1 MPFLQ
6 TIQAQVEGVIESKYM
21 KNGPYAV
28 KKQEDHALQNF
39 SKYEIFYPAE
49 LETSDRTWPVV
60 VLCNGTGVPL
70 SRYAAIAQHYASWG
84 FIVIGSEEAYSW
96 NGCSAEMALRHLERL
111 DENEKIGDQNSVF
124 YHKVD
129 FDRVGAVGHSQ
140 GGVGAMN
147 AASVQPHHDV
157 FKTIV
162 ALSPT
167 NLELAENLEWVY
179 DPSLVPIPT
188 LLISGA
194 GGGDDPV
201 VNKEQL
207 EEIYAKLPGQK
218 VMMRRVD
225 TPHGDILYKADGYVT
240 TWLMAQLQDDLDAAK
255 AFAGEK
261 PEILSNSLYQ
271 DQKLDMEKAAQ

>member
-1 MPFLQ
+1 
-6 TIQAQVEGVIESKYM
+6 
-21 KNGPYAV
+21 
-28 KKQEDHALQNF
+28 
-39 SKYEIFYPAE
+39 
-49 LETSDRTWPVV
+49 
-60 VLCNGTGVPL
+60 
-70 SRYAAIAQHYASWG
+70 
-84 FIVIGSEEAYSW
+84 
-96 NGCSAEMALRHLERL
+96 MALRHLERL

-129 FDRVGAVGHSQ
+129 FDRVGAVGPSQ

-167 NLELAENLEWVY
+167 NLELAENLESAY
-179 DPSLVPIPT
+179 DPALVPIPT

-194 GGGDDPV
+194 GGGDAPV

-225 TPHGDILYKADGYVT
+225 TPHVDMLYKADGYVT
-240 TWLMAQLQDDLDAAK
+240 AWLMAQLQDDLDAAK